1 MLLLYSFLMYRI
13 QAPFKGHLNKDLIMI
28 KRCLTAA
35 VLASAFLV
43 TPAQADVNPWQQC
56 GIGAMVFP
64 DNGTAAAISNIIWD
78 LGTTA
83 VSSNVSSVESCKG
96 ANVKTAQFIQQ
107 TFPIL
112 EQEIAQGEGEYIS
125 AMLNVRGCDSAAHTQ
140 MISTIRNDFA
150 QTSVNDAQALYTL
163 VESNIASQFSANCS
177 AI

>member
-1 MLLLYSFLMYRI
+1 
-13 QAPFKGHLNKDLIMI
+13 MI

-35 VLASAFLV
+35 VLVSAFV
-43 TPAQADVNPWQQC
+43 SMPSQAKSGINPWQQC

-64 DNGTAAAISNIIWD
+64 DNGTAAAISNVIWD

-96 ANVKTAQFIQQ
+96 ANVKTAQFIKQ

-125 AMLNVRGCDSAAHTQ
+125 AMLNVRGCDSSAHSQ
-140 MISTIRNDFA
+140 MITTIRNDFA

>member
-1 MLLLYSFLMYRI
+1 MYRI

-28 KRCLTAA
+28 KKCLTAA
-35 VLASAFLV
+35 VLASAFIV
-43 TPAQADVNPWQQC
+43 TPAQANVNPWQQC
-56 GIGAMVFP
+56 GIGAMIFP
-64 DNGTAAAISNIIWD
+64 DNGTAAAISNVIWD

-125 AMLNVRGCDSAAHTQ
+125 AMLNVRGCDSAAHPQ

>member
-1 MLLLYSFLMYRI
+1 
-13 QAPFKGHLNKDLIMI
+13 MI

-35 VLASAFLV
+35 VLVSAFV
-43 TPAQADVNPWQQC
+43 SMPSQAKSGINPWQQC

-64 DNGTAAAISNIIWD
+64 DNGVAAAISNIIWD

-83 VSSNVSSVESCKG
+83 VSSNISSVESCEG

-107 TFPIL
+107 TFPVL

-125 AMLNVRGCDSAAHTQ
+125 AMLNVRGCDVTAHQ
-140 MISTIRNDFA
+140 QII
-150 QTSVNDAQALYTL
+150 TSVRSDYANAPIDNAQAFYEL
-163 VESNIASQFSANCS
+163 VEGKITTTFSSQCA

>member
-1 MLLLYSFLMYRI
+1 M
-13 QAPFKGHLNKDLIMI
+13 LNKGFKLS
-28 KRCLTAA
+28 LAA
-35 VLASAFLV
+35 VTALV
-43 TPAQADVNPWQQC
+43 LSMSQDSQAREFADIYTEC
-56 GIGAMVFP
+56 GLGAMIAP
-64 DNGTAAAISNIIWD
+64 NNAAVAAVTNVTWD